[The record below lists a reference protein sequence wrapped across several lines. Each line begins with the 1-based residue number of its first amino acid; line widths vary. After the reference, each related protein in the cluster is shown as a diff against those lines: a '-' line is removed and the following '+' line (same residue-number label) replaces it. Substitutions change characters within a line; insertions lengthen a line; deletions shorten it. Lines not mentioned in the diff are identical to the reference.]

1 MQTSE
6 KVNHPL
12 TSSRQGVSGLSGVA
26 RRLVLQRLNS
36 LPFGWLRIEEPDGN
50 TVHVGQRGPGPDG
63 GVIVLNDWRT
73 YSMMM
78 SGGALG
84 AAEAFMEKCW
94 DSPDL
99 VRVVRYFAANID
111 AMQSFEG
118 GLARL
123 SKPALALLHRHNRN
137 SLQGSRRNIAAHY
150 DLGNDF
156 FALFLD
162 RTMMY
167 SSAIFPSPETPLEDA
182 SEYKMERICQRLELQ
197 PGMEV
202 LEVGTGWGGL
212 AIHAARH
219 HGVQV
224 TTTTISREQA
234 RYAREQVASAGLAD
248 RITVLEQD
256 YRELEGQYDRV
267 VSVEMIEAVGAEYLP
282 GYFRMLGERLKPD
295 GKMLLQAITVP
306 DQRFDHARRQ
316 VDFIKRYIFPGGFL
330 PSVSVM
336 QHHLTRQT
344 SLVTTELADIGMDY
358 ARTLHHWR
366 ERFLAA
372 LPDIRALG
380 FDERF
385 IRMWEYYFCYCEG
398 AFLERAISTVHL
410 VAVGPQWRGR

>member
-6 KVNHPL
+6 NIQQP
-12 TSSRQGVSGLSGVA
+12 SSRSRGAATGFCAFA
-26 RRLVLQRLNS
+26 RKMVLQRLNR
-36 LPFGWLRIEEPDGN
+36 LPGGQLRIEEPDGN
-50 TVHVGQRGPGPDG
+50 TVHVGQPGTGPEG
-63 GVIVLNDWRT
+63 GVIVLKDWRT

-84 AAEAFMEKCW
+84 AAEAYMEKCW

-99 VRVVRYFAANID
+99 VRVVRFFAANIN
-111 AMQSFEG
+111 AMKSLES

-167 SSAIFPSPETPLEDA
+167 SSAIFPSADTSLEDA
-182 SEYKMERICQRLELQ
+182 SEYKMEQICQRLELQ
-197 PGMEV
+197 AGMSL

-212 AIHAARH
+212 ALHAARH
-219 HGVQV
+219 HGVHV

-234 RYAREQVASAGLAD
+234 RYAREQVARAGLTD
-248 RITVLEQD
+248 HITILEKD

-267 VSVEMIEAVGAEYLP
+267 VSVEMIEAVGAEFLP

-295 GKMLLQAITVP
+295 GKLLLQAITVP
-306 DQRFDHARRQ
+306 DQRYDHARRQ

-336 QHHLTRQT
+336 QEHLTRHT

-366 ERFLAA
+366 ERYIAA

-380 FDERF
+380 FDEHF
-385 IRMWEYYFCYCEG
+385 LRMWNYYLCYCEG
-398 AFLERAISTVHL
+398 AFIERAISTVHL
-410 VAVGPQWRGR
+410 VAAGPEWRGS